1 MGIQFSQLYIV
12 DGAIL
17 GFHDLSSRQQ
27 RLVIEVRTS
36 IVECIVPLDCPQHP
50 LDRILVHSAFK
61 VNAIHNTL
69 VLCCTGFQETVRS
82 ALGSCPFDCSCI
94 CLEQEGNHERDH

>member
-17 GFHDLSSRQQ
+17 GFHDLTSRQQ

-36 IVECIVPLDCPQHP
+36 IVECVVPLHCPQHP
-50 LDRILVHSAFK
+50 YYKLMVHSSFK
-61 VNAIHNTL
+61 ADAMHSTV
-69 VLCCTGFQETVRS
+69 VLCCMGFLEMVRP

>member
-1 MGIQFSQLYIV
+1 MGIQFSQLYIL

-36 IVECIVPLDCPQHP
+36 IVECMGPHHCVQHP
-50 LDRILVHSAFK
+50 QEKIVVHSSFK
-61 VNAIHNTL
+61 ADAMHNTL
-69 VLCCTGFQETVRS
+69 VLCCTGFLETVRS
-82 ALGSCPFDCSCI
+82 ALDSCPFDCSCI

>member
-1 MGIQFSQLYIV
+1 MEIQFSQLYIV

-36 IVECIVPLDCPQHP
+36 IVERMVPLQCPQHP
-50 LDRILVHSAFK
+50 HDKIVVHSSFK
-61 VNAIHNTL
+61 GNVMHNVL
-69 VLCCTGFQETVRS
+69 VLCCTGFMEIVRS